1 MIKEN
6 DSKKIKELVEKG
18 GDVTHQEETDGTSAL
33 MLVAAHGNVEMIEF
47 LLSEGAVWNAV
58 DRKHKCAGD
67 YATDAGHQVRCL
79 ISLAVINYSLESDRC
94 NSTACSCV

>member
-1 MIKEN
+1 MNLDYLFTGQVFITN
-6 DSKKIKELVEKG
+6 ITSPFCFHLHFYLKIKELVEKG

-67 YATDAGHQVRCL
+67 YATDAGHQV
-79 ISLAVINYSLESDRC
+79 
-94 NSTACSCV
+94 

>member
-1 MIKEN
+1 MVKEN
-6 DSKKIKELVEKG
+6 KSDKIKELVEKG

-67 YATDAGHQVRCL
+67 YATDAGHQVWRGERD
-79 ISLAVINYSLESDRC
+79 SN
-94 NSTACSCV
+94 

>member
-1 MIKEN
+1 M
-6 DSKKIKELVEKG
+6 VEKG
-18 GDVTHQEETDGTSAL
+18 GDVTHQEDTDGTSAL

-67 YATDAGHQVRCL
+67 YATDAGHQVRTVRSRPGL
-79 ISLAVINYSLESDRC
+79 PNGLFYRKRSMQSYNMQLFVK
-94 NSTACSCV
+94 